1 MGADEVAAVR
11 AIVEEEFAAY
21 GSAVRAARVTPTVV
35 ALRAKAATVVDA
47 ELSRLA
53 GRLSEE
59 GVSGH
64 ALEEI
69 AQTVR
74 RVVDKLLHAPTVRVK
89 ELASSPDGEEYA
101 AALRVLFD
109 LDPRTVD
116 AVTRA
121 EVESPNS
128 TGGEPVNSEPLRLGS
143 RKSPMAIAQSGDVA
157 RLITERTGRR
167 VEIVGVT
174 TLGDVSREQL
184 TQIGGTGVFV
194 SALRES
200 LLRGEVDF
208 AVHSLK
214 DLPTGAA
221 PGITLAAIP
230 ARDDPRDALVARDGA
245 KLADLPA
252 GARIGTGSPRRAAQ
266 LSMLRSDLTCV
277 PIRGNANTRLAK
289 VREGELDAVVL
300 AYAGLARIGHTD
312 LVSEIFEPDDMVP
325 APGQGA
331 LAVECR
337 ADDTELAELLATID
351 HAPTR
356 AAVTAERSLLA
367 ALEAGCSA
375 PVGAYADPDGQRTG
389 CTWRASY
396 LAYLRQVSS
405 LPYWTRAAA
414 SGRMVIRERGEA
426 EAADAAR
433 LGRELAARML
443 ALGAA
448 GLMRAEK
455 TNGNDAHD

>member
-1 MGADEVAAVR
+1 MNA
-11 AIVEEEFAAY
+11 
-21 GSAVRAARVTPTVV
+21 
-35 ALRAKAATVVDA
+35 
-47 ELSRLA
+47 
-53 GRLSEE
+53 
-59 GVSGH
+59 
-64 ALEEI
+64 
-69 AQTVR
+69 
-74 RVVDKLLHAPTVRVK
+74 
-89 ELASSPDGEEYA
+89 
-101 AALRVLFD
+101 
-109 LDPRTVD
+109 
-116 AVTRA
+116 
-121 EVESPNS
+121 
-128 TGGEPVNSEPLRLGS
+128 EPLRLGS
-143 RKSPMAIAQSGDVA
+143 RKSPMAISQSGDVA

-174 TLGDVSREQL
+174 TLGDVSKEQL
-184 TQIGGTGVFV
+184 SQIGGTGVFV
-194 SALRES
+194 SALRDS

-221 PGITLAAIP
+221 AGITLAATP
-230 ARDDPRDALVARDGA
+230 PRDDPRDALVARDGA

-266 LSMLRSDLTCV
+266 LAMLRSDVTCV
-277 PIRGNANTRLAK
+277 PVRGNAGTRLAK
-289 VREGELDAVVL
+289 VRDGEFDAVVL
-300 AYAGLARIGHTD
+300 AYAGLARIGRTEV
-312 LVSEIFEPDDMVP
+312 VSEIFEPDNMLP

-337 ADDTELAELLATID
+337 TADSELAELLGRVD

-375 PVGAYADPDGQRTG
+375 PVGAYATATG
-389 CTWRASY
+389 GHRLHLEGIVLGAPEVSFQLAVLDSSAS
-396 LAYLRQVSS
+396 
-405 LPYWTRAAA
+405 

-426 EAADAAR
+426 ETVDAAR
-433 LGRELAARML
+433 LGRELAERML